1 MNHRLLGIAC
11 TLLLLVGGLTAPASA
26 ADEVKVGMLRLPT
39 ALFVGIEKGYFAE
52 ENIEVKPT
60 FFRSGAELIPSLS
73 TNQIDVASTS
83 PGAALFNAM
92 SSGVNAKIVADY
104 WTIGKEKSGDS
115 AYMVVRKDLVTDG
128 KFKTAKDSKGLTIA
142 ITARGQMTELYMDAF
157 LAGAGLTESD
167 VKVVQ
172 LPLPD
177 MVAALQNKAVDMI
190 SAIDPYPTLA
200 VDSGV
205 GVKVSSLSTVMP
217 GLVQAVLMYS
227 DRMLKTDRNLGLR
240 FMRAFTKS
248 NRYVRSHLDPAGR
261 AELAK
266 IYQKYIPMESQ
277 ELYERIG
284 LAVGPDNLA
293 PDLDGKF
300 ALRWQMQEYVKSGLV
315 KTAPDMNQAIDRSFA
330 ETAARGK

>member
-1 MNHRLLGIAC
+1 MKHRLFGIAAA
-11 TLLLLVGGLTAPASA
+11 LLVLAGSLSAPAAA

-39 ALFVGIEKGYFAE
+39 ALFVGIEKGFFAE
-52 ENIEVKPT
+52 ENIDVKPT
-60 FFRSGAELIPSLS
+60 FFRSGGELIPSLS
-73 TNQIDVASTS
+73 TGQIDVASTS

-104 WTIGKEKSGDS
+104 WTIGRERSGDS
-115 AYMVVRKDLVTDG
+115 AYMVVRKDLVADG
-128 KFKTAKDSKGLTIA
+128 KFKTAKDAKGLTVA

-157 LAGAGLTESD
+157 LASGGLSESD

-227 DRMLKTDRNLGLR
+227 DRMLKTDRSLGMR

-248 NRYVRSHLDPAGR
+248 NRYIRAHLDPAGR
-261 AELAK
+261 VELAK
-266 IYQKYIPMESQ
+266 IYQKYIPMDTQ

-293 PDLDGKF
+293 PELEGKY

-315 KTAPDMNQAIDRSFA
+315 KTAPDMNAAVDRSFA
-330 ETAARGK
+330 DAAARVK